1 MVKSRLTDRQ
11 RQIYD
16 FISDKIRNSGSP
28 PTIREIGKQFAIR
41 STNGVRSI
49 LDALITKGYIRKR
62 PGLSRGLE
70 LIGDQ
75 ISSYRTVP
83 LVGAVPAGLPLL
95 AEENSEGFY
104 AVDESFL
111 PTGDVFMLRVTGES
125 MIEAGINDGDFVL
138 VKKQETAEAGEI
150 VVAVIGGEATVKRYR
165 PRDDAIYLEP
175 ANPEFFPIE
184 VDRESE
190 DFYLAGKVIGLMRRM

>member
-1 MVKSRLTDRQ
+1 MTKPKLTDRQ
-11 RQIYD
+11 REILNY
-16 FISDKIRNSGSP
+16 ISDQVKSIGSP
-28 PTIREIGKQFAIR
+28 PTIREIGRQFSIN

-70 LIGDQ
+70 LVEDQ

-83 LVGAVPAGLPLL
+83 LVGSVPAGYPLL
-95 AEENSEGFY
+95 AEENSEGFF

-125 MIEAGINDGDFVL
+125 MIEEGICDGDYVL
-138 VKKQETAEAGEI
+138 VRKQETAQTGDI
-150 VVAVIGGEATVKRYR
+150 VVAVIGGEATVKKYR
-165 PRDDAIYLEP
+165 PAGEVIYLEP
-175 ANPEFFPIE
+175 ANSAFAPIE
-184 VDRESE
+184 VDSESG
-190 DFYLAGKVIGLMRRM
+190 DFFLAGKVIGLMRRM

>member
-1 MVKSRLTDRQ
+1 MTKPKLTDRQ
-11 RQIYD
+11 REILNY
-16 FISDKIRNSGSP
+16 ISDQVKSIGSP
-28 PTIREIGKQFAIR
+28 PTIREIGRQFSIN

-70 LIGDQ
+70 LVEDQ

-83 LVGAVPAGLPLL
+83 LVGSVPAGYPLL
-95 AEENSEGFY
+95 AEENSEGFF

-125 MIEAGINDGDFVL
+125 MIEEGICDGDYVL
-138 VKKQETAEAGEI
+138 VRKQETAQTGDI
-150 VVAVIGGEATVKRYR
+150 VVAVIGGEATVKKYR
-165 PRDDAIYLEP
+165 PAGEVIYLVP
-175 ANPEFFPIE
+175 ANSAFAPIE
-184 VDRESE
+184 VDSESG
-190 DFYLAGKVIGLMRRM
+190 DFFLAGKVIGLMRRM